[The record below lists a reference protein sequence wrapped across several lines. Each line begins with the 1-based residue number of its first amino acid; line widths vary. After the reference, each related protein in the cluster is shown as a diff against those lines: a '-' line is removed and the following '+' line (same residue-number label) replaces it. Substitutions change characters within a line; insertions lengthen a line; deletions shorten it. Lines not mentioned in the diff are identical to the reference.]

1 MTTITV
7 RRGRQLRP
15 GAIIVGVLIT
25 AMSILWLV
33 PVYLAFVNASIPLQS
48 YTGKP
53 QWTTTEFGFFDN
65 VVRGWEAGNFT
76 ATGYNS
82 IVYSLVSATAS
93 VAIST
98 IAAFA
103 LVVMPVKRPKMWFWI
118 IYAGTLLPLQAFA
131 IPMYQA
137 SIALNLYDTQPALII
152 VYTAICIPFGFFL
165 VRNFMATL
173 PPELSQAA
181 KLDGAGWWRMFW
193 SIYVPL
199 VRPAMAAAFVFQFIA
214 IWNELFFAV
223 TLAIS
228 SETQPVM
235 AALAGMQAKGSLV
248 GQPATLAMAIVIS
261 LPTVAVFFIF
271 QRYFKSGLTANL

>member
-1 MTTITV
+1 MTTITLRRRRRLSSGAVIV
-7 RRGRQLRP
+7 R
-15 GAIIVGVLIT
+15 VLIIG
-25 AMSILWLV
+25 MSIVWLV
-33 PVYLAFVNASIPLQS
+33 PVYLAFVNASIPLES

-53 QWTTTEFGFFDN
+53 QWSTTEFGFLDN
-65 VVRGWEAGNFT
+65 VVRGWEAGKFT
-76 ATGYNS
+76 ETGYNS

-98 IAAFA
+98 MAAFA

-118 IYAGTLLPLQAFA
+118 IYTGTLVPLQAFS
-131 IPMYQA
+131 IPLYQA
-137 SIALNLYDTQPALII
+137 SIGLNLYDTKPMLII

-173 PPELSQAA
+173 PIELTQAA
-181 KLDGAGWWRMFW
+181 KLDGAGWWRMLW
-193 SIYVPL
+193 SIYLPL

-214 IWNELFFAV
+214 IWNELFFAI

-235 AALAGMQAKGSLV
+235 AALAGMQTRGSLV
-248 GQPATLAMAIVIS
+248 GQPAILAMAIVIS
-261 LPTVAVFFIF
+261 IPTVAVFFIF